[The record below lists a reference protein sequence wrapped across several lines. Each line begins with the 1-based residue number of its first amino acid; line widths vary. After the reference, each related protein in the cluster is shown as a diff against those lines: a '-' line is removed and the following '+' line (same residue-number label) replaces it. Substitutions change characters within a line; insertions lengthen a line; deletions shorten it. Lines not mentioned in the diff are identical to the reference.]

1 MKLLAFDTSTSVCS
15 VGLLDDSRSAGDQVK
30 SLARTATM
38 QQGKLILPMIN
49 ELLETFNVKLNA
61 LDAVVFGCGPGSYTG
76 LRIASSVAQS
86 LSVVANLPL
95 ISISSLAAI
104 AQTGFLVHPHMTNL
118 LVALDARMMQVY
130 WGAYQVN
137 AQGYVELIGK
147 EGVYN
152 PKEVPNPNDA
162 ITMMRRSSNFQPLNV
177 RPLHWQGLG
186 NGWCIYGETLGSAV
200 GISPSQRDEIT
211 YPSAEALL
219 GLAQH
224 KLLVGGGLD
233 SNDGLPSYLR

>member
-49 ELLETFNVKLNA
+49 ELLETFNVTLNA
-61 LDAVVFGCGPGSYTG
+61 LDAVAFGCGPGSYTG

-86 LSVVANLPL
+86 LSVVAHLPL

-152 PKEVPNPNDA
+152 PKEVPNPNDTIA
-162 ITMMRRSSNFQPLNV
+162 MTQCSSNV
-177 RPLHWQGLG
+177 RPQHWQGLG
-186 NGWCIYGETLGSAV
+186 NGWSIYGETLGSALE
-200 GISPSQRDEIT
+200 ISPSQLDEIT

-219 GLAQH
+219 ALAQH
-224 KLLVGGGLD
+224 KLLAGGRLE